1 MKGGKNMS
9 MKVTIEGYGTL
20 TGSPV
25 TLLRLMQDARIFD
38 KLAGDDLITEVRN
51 TLWRVFGA
59 DIHIEGNTLA
69 ERAESLL
76 RGMAEHNIVK
86 IEEE

>member
-1 MKGGKNMS
+1 MNMKI
-9 MKVTIEGYGTL
+9 TIPGYGTTL

-25 TLLRLMQDARIFD
+25 TILRIMQDARLFD
-38 KLAGDDLITEVRN
+38 KKKDEDLIEEITH
-51 TLWRVFGA
+51 TIWRAFG
-59 DIHIEGNTLA
+59 IGLQVEGNTLA

-76 RGMAEHNIVK
+76 REMAKNEIVK

>member
-1 MKGGKNMS
+1 MRKMS
-9 MKVTIEGYGTL
+9 MRVTIPGYGTL

-25 TLLRLMQDARIFD
+25 TLLRLMQDARMFD
-38 KLAGDDLITEVRN
+38 KKGGDDLIEEISQTI
-51 TLWRVFGA
+51 WRAFG
-59 DIHIEGNTLA
+59 IGLQVEGETLA

-76 RGMAEHNIVK
+76 REMAKNEIVK

>member
-1 MKGGKNMS
+1 MNMKI
-9 MKVTIEGYGTL
+9 TIPGYGTL

-25 TLLRLMQDARIFD
+25 TLLRLMQDARMFD
-38 KLAGDDLITEVRN
+38 KLAGDDLITEIRN
-51 TLWRVFGA
+51 TLWRAFEV
-59 DIHIEGNTLA
+59 DISIEGETLA

-76 RGMAEHNIVK
+76 RGMAKNDIVK

>member
-1 MKGGKNMS
+1 MS
-9 MKVTIEGYGTL
+9 MKVTIPGYGTL

-25 TLLRLMQDARIFD
+25 TLLRLMQDARVFD
-38 KLAGDDLITEVRN
+38 KKGGDDLIEEIRV
-51 TLWRVFGA
+51 TLWRFFG
-59 DIHIEGNTLA
+59 IELQVTGDTMA

-76 RGMAEHNIVK
+76 REMAKKEIVK